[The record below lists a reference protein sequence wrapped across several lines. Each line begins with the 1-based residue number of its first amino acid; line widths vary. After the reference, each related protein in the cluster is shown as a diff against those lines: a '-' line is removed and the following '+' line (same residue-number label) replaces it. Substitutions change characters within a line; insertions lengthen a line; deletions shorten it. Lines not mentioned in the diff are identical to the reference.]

1 MATFVKLSSKDITV
15 IEIMFLRSFFSLLV
29 LIVIFKLKYF
39 TIRKTNLKF
48 HALRTI
54 LGLLAMFLTFTAL
67 SAIPLSNVTIISFT
81 KIFFII
87 PLAFYFFKEKIN
99 FYSFIYIFLGFLGVI
114 ILVGVDIDSTNNFI
128 YYFCAL
134 SGAFF
139 IALVKLLIK
148 KISYYEKNL
157 NIQFWFSFF
166 SCSFL
171 FIPFYFV
178 ATLPSLKTLLFI
190 TLSAIFGLL
199 AQFFTIEGL
208 RSSKSI
214 VVMPFDYFRVIFSI
228 GLGILVFSEKIT
240 LPIVIGFFIIFFSSL
255 RLLKTA
261 KDK

>member
-48 HALRTI
+48 HALRTS

-99 FYSFIYIFLGFLGVI
+99 FYSFIYIFSGFLGVI
-114 ILVGVDIDSTNNFI
+114 ILVGFDIDSTNNFI
-128 YYFCAL
+128 YYSCAL
-134 SGAFF
+134 LGAFF

-228 GLGILVFSEKIT
+228 GLGMLVFSEKIT
-240 LPIVIGFFIIFFSSL
+240 LPIIIGFFIIFFSSL